1 MNSNSKRE
9 SVDQLIK
16 HFWQNGYLTVSRKY
30 GTYLPSPDP
39 VGTYSVDAVGRYD
52 KKYALGIVLSEQDLD
67 DRRIFSKLNY
77 LATRQTRFSNK
88 NVVLFIGVDQQ
99 NISRAKLTMEAL
111 TDDARKNIKLVV
123 LSGISSS
130 ELPRKGQQGFNS
142 SFLNR

>member
-9 SVDQLIK
+9 NVDQLIK

-30 GTYLPSPDP
+30 GTYLPAPDP

-52 KKYALGIVLSEQDLD
+52 KKYALGIVLCQQDLD
-67 DRRIFSKLNY
+67 DTRIFSKLNY

-88 NVVLFIGVDQQ
+88 NVTLFVGVDPQ
-99 NISRAKLTMEAL
+99 NLSKAKLTIEAL
-111 TDDARKNIKLVV
+111 TEDARKNIKLVV
-123 LSGISSS
+123 LNDTRSS